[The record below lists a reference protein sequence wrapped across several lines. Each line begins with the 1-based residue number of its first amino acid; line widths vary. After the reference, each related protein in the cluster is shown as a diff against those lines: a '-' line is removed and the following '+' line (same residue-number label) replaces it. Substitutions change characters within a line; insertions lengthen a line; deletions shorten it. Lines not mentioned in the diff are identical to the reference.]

1 MNEFLSGEQIY
12 LKPFSRTDIPI
23 WHNWFNSQELT
34 EHMNKGAYPNTE
46 EAQEE
51 FFQWLS
57 KSKNDVQLAIVLKAN
72 DSLVGIVGIHSIEWL
87 HRRGD
92 VSIFVADTKHW
103 GKGIATE
110 AISLIVR
117 HAFTKLNLRRLTSGM
132 SSLNTGSRKSF
143 EKNGFVIEGTLREH
157 FFYKGSYVD
166 ELMMGLLR
174 EDWERL
180 QGAGKTG

>member
-23 WHNWFNSQELT
+23 WHSWFNSQELT

-51 FFQWLS
+51 FFQRLS
-57 KSKNDVQLAIVLKAN
+57 KSKNDVQLAIALKTN
-72 DSLVGIVGIHSIEWL
+72 DSLVGIVSIHNIDWL

-92 VSIFVADTKHW
+92 VSIFVADTAHW

-117 HAFTKLNLRRLTSGM
+117 HAFTKLNLHRLTSGM
-132 SSLNTGSRKSF
+132 SSLNVGSRKSF
-143 EKNGFVIEGTLREH
+143 ENNGFIIEGTLRKH
-157 FFYKGSYVD
+157 FFYQDSYVD
-166 ELMMGLLR
+166 ELVMGLLR
-174 EDWERL
+174 EDWE
-180 QGAGKTG
+180 QSQSTGKGS